1 MLIQLI
7 ALTVTDCLYFLLYFK
22 FYMMVPEKAF
32 GLTLINTEFMDLC
45 KA

>member
-7 ALTVTDCLYFLLYFK
+7 ALTVKDCLYFLLYFQ

-45 KA
+45 KD